1 MTPNECCFILKQ
13 DRDRESS
20 MQATELEKT
29 ENYYRTQMQKDRIV
43 ERLKENGCRITKQRM
58 VLLDV
63 ILSGNCSSCKE
74 IYYKASKID
83 PKIGTATVYRMVNLL
98 EEIGAISRVNLY
110 EVTYVTE
117 KRPEE
122 HVIELDDSSV
132 RVLSET
138 EWTRV
143 IERGLR
149 ACGYIDRQNVRTV
162 KPGIA

>member
-13 DRDRESS
+13 DRERESS

-58 VLLDV
+58 VLMDV

-117 KRPEE
+117 KRPDWMTVQYVCCQKWSGPE
-122 HVIELDDSSV
+122 S
-132 RVLSET
+132 LS
-138 EWTRV
+138 
-143 IERGLR
+143 G
-149 ACGYIDRQNVRTV
+149 ACGHVDILTGRT
-162 KPGIA
+162 

>member
-1 MTPNECCFILKQ
+1 
-13 DRDRESS
+13 

-58 VLLDV
+58 VLMDV

-122 HVIELDDSSV
+122 HVVELDDSSV

-149 ACGYIDRQNVRTV
+149 ACKQILPSGLERG
-162 KPGIA
+162 KPYFKSPLIGHPIFAS

>member
-1 MTPNECCFILKQ
+1 MEQKKSDELKFQ
-13 DRDRESS
+13 
-20 MQATELEKT
+20 
-29 ENYYRTQMQKDRIV
+29 RTRMQKESV
-43 ERLKENGCRITKQRM
+43 LKTLKDKGCRITNQRK

-63 ILSGNCSSCKE
+63 ILDEECTSCKE
-74 IYYKASKID
+74 IYYKASKLD

-98 EEIGAISRVNLY
+98 EQIGAISRVNLY
-110 EVTYVTE
+110 EVNCESGT
-117 KRPEE
+117 KQEE

>member
-1 MTPNECCFILKQ
+1 MSYHK
-13 DRDRESS
+13 
-20 MQATELEKT
+20 A
-29 ENYYRTQMQKDRIV
+29 
-43 ERLKENGCRITKQRM
+43 ENGFK
-58 VLLDV
+58 DV

>member
-1 MTPNECCFILKQ
+1 MAI
-13 DRDRESS
+13 
-20 MQATELEKT
+20 AAAA
-29 ENYYRTQMQKDRIV
+29 
-43 ERLKENGCRITKQRM
+43 
-58 VLLDV
+58 
-63 ILSGNCSSCKE
+63 KE

-122 HVIELDDSSV
+122 HVVELDDSSV

>member
-1 MTPNECCFILKQ
+1 
-13 DRDRESS
+13 

-58 VLLDV
+58 VLMDV

-122 HVIELDDSSV
+122 HVVELDDSSV

-149 ACGYIDRQNVRTV
+149 ACGDLDRQNVRTV

>member
-1 MTPNECCFILKQ
+1 
-13 DRDRESS
+13 

-58 VLLDV
+58 VLMDV

-117 KRPEE
+117 KRPEG

-149 ACGYIDRQNVRTV
+149 ACGYIDRKNVRTV

>member
-1 MTPNECCFILKQ
+1 MQQLQRNLFIKHQKLILK
-13 DRDRESS
+13 RNSYRVSNGESVGR
-20 MQATELEKT
+20 
-29 ENYYRTQMQKDRIV
+29 NWC
-43 ERLKENGCRITKQRM
+43 N
-58 VLLDV
+58 
-63 ILSGNCSSCKE
+63 
-74 IYYKASKID
+74 
-83 PKIGTATVYRMVNLL
+83 
-98 EEIGAISRVNLY
+98 SRVNLY

>member
-1 MTPNECCFILKQ
+1 M
-13 DRDRESS
+13 
-20 MQATELEKT
+20 
-29 ENYYRTQMQKDRIV
+29 
-43 ERLKENGCRITKQRM
+43 
-58 VLLDV
+58 
-63 ILSGNCSSCKE
+63 
-74 IYYKASKID
+74 
-83 PKIGTATVYRMVNLL
+83 
-98 EEIGAISRVNLY
+98 
-110 EVTYVTE
+110 TE

-122 HVIELDDSSV
+122 HVVELDDSSV